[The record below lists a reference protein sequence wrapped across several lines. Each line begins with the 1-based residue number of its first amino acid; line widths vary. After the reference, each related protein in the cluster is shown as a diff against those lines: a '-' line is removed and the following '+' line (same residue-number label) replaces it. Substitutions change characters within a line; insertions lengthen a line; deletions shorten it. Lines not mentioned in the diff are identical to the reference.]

1 MADSLL
7 AALAKAAAQMP
18 NPKFDSTNPHFKN
31 KFASLKACDAAV
43 KPHLAEHG
51 LAYRQTAEG
60 AELVTYVYGLGES
73 MEVSRVPLCIVN
85 DPQKQGSALTYARR
99 YGLCAAFG
107 LVGEEDDDGEGASK
121 AAKETA
127 AAPQKP
133 QTASDA
139 VKAMR
144 EAIKAYMASHGLTY
158 EAAMEQVTAA
168 VGEVQ
173 ADSPIP
179 KLKEATEWLMANA

>member
-1 MADSLL
+1 MADSIW
-7 AALAKAAAQMP
+7 ATIAAAVAEMP
-18 NPKFDSTNPHFKN
+18 NPKLDNINPHFKS

-43 KPHLAEHG
+43 KPSLKKHG
-51 LAYRQTAEG
+51 LAYKQTAEG
-60 AELVTYVYGLGES
+60 AELVTHVYGS
-73 MEVSRVPLCIVN
+73 EVVEMSRVPLSVMTN
-85 DPQKQGSALTYARR
+85 PQGNGSSLTYARR

-107 LVGEEDDDGEGASK
+107 LVGEEDDDGEQAEK
-121 AAKETA
+121 AAKETT

-179 KLKEATEWLMANA
+179 KLREATEWLRANA